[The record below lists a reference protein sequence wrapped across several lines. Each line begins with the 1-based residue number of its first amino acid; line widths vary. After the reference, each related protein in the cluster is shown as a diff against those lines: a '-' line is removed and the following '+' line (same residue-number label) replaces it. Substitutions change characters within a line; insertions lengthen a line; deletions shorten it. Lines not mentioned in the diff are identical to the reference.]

1 MKLNTSSKVCNLS
14 LLSSALLS
22 LIGGAPLS
30 DISINC
36 YSCVLFYSILFQK
49 KRLMWW
55 GCKTENILNWV
66 NTSVVFYCPWG
77 NKEGVCVGP
86 SCLNRCPE
94 LTPVSI

>member
-22 LIGGAPLS
+22 LTGGAPLS
-30 DISINC
+30 DTTRVSYFIVFCS
-36 YSCVLFYSILFQK
+36 
-49 KRLMWW
+49 KRKEIDVV
-55 GCKTENILNWV
+55 GCTTENILNWV
-66 NTSVVFYCPWG
+66 KHTCVVFYCPRG